1 MAAMHAES
9 VYEDLHDFRDRKS
22 SQSTMALDDDRGDNS
37 DFIHRSL
44 ARRCDSFCRKRDA
57 GCAESTP
64 TSSWV
69 GLLPFFANHV
79 LLLSVDLEQS
89 NPAISLLGKHASRI
103 VLVELAQQTPPPY
116 GTPPPTYLEATLD
129 EPPDYSSSESLAQA
143 RPLTQDAPQ
152 PILVAHCTQP
162 HLILNLLWSMTPPK
176 VDFGD
181 DSIFTSHGGGK
192 GKKAK
197 QAEKAANKSKWGG
210 SGEDGNNNGEEG
222 GTAGTNGGDGE
233 GGAGGGDG
241 GGDENGE
248 GAGGGDGGDD
258 WGDWNGGG
266 GKKKKKGKK
275 GKGGIDEEEER
286 RKREEEEANRKAEE
300 EAAIA
305 NAGGS
310 LDWADDAIANVDDN
324 HGFTATKTKKGRK
337 GKNENSSS
345 AANATTTSPFE
356 NINLLD
362 DVVPKIDMSFGDIGT
377 KEPASSGFGFG
388 TAGWGAGWGASG
400 GAVSKRSTDWG
411 FTGIDSNTD
420 VADSKTSKTTKA
432 TSTASSENQTWSFGG
447 NKSNKKKT
455 TTNGFDFGNY
465 DALNEEEEESK
476 SEDPD
481 PTESGVED
489 NWGGFKSVNKDSK
502 KKKKDGV
509 DDIPKTVQPVVD
521 VLQETADEG
530 VADGS
535 WAGGWGFGKKDKK
548 KVKGGD
554 ALPVPPPPPA
564 APVEIVA
571 DDAWAFGKG
580 NKKKSKATDTP
591 GVQPPPPAAPIK
603 VVTDDTWASSETKK
617 EKDRK
622 RGKKFGIEEISPI
635 DEKSPVAAVIPEPED
650 DVNWNGFAPKKEK
663 KKGKKNAV
671 TEDYPSIDDKPNAVV
686 VVPELEADPS
696 LEGFSNKKDKKKG
709 KKTAP
714 EVIAAKESAIVVVP
728 ESQPDPEPAWG
739 ATVSKRDKKKGKN
752 GIEDFPKPEESAA
765 VVVAEKF
772 SAPVNDFRN
781 TWDIGGSKKD
791 KKSKTELFSEDEEDQ
806 IESIDLAAGGDD
818 GSTLGD
824 NNWMDSGWA
833 STKKKDKKKVGGS
846 KEVRAEEASP
856 PPPPPPPVATKFLD
870 TSKADTSPKSTKD
883 KKGKKGKVA
892 DPEPM
897 VIVVD
902 VPEIVSKSETE
913 PMNDDWGGDTWAA
926 PVSSKFKT
934 KKDKGTAAAAAE
946 KEKEEKRL
954 EDERIKEEERRVEI
968 DKKKPGKKGPF
979 SAATASKTKD
989 LLAGSV
995 ADTAPGA
1002 EEDTWGSWDKKDKKK
1017 GASKNMDFDIP
1028 PTAPTPPAMGLTP
1041 EPEDNREEDLYSFPP
1056 AKSKSKKDTKASGL
1070 TRTTSASKGLD
1081 AKTSK
1086 TSTKDTAEKGIDLLS
1101 TFNDYSIRTPGNKM
1115 DVVKEE
1121 TPAKAARSFWGG
1133 IGGGTATTS
1142 KSKSAKEKEEA
1153 KAKEEEKAK
1162 EDADLNA
1169 LLDLVDEDDES
1180 DEPEDPIIPPPKNA
1194 SKLKADSKLTRTNS
1208 KGSDKA
1214 GKVDKK
1220 KTESEALVDIV
1231 EETSKDVYDSR
1242 AKAVGT
1248 NDKDGKDDGWG
1259 FFGATKKTGVRKGDE
1274 STKEITKG
1282 SPTNQKA
1289 SLTRASNEPEAAV
1302 ADEANETKQ
1311 PSKPSKM
1318 STTKSSFL
1326 TTSKAAGASS
1336 IAEKIKAFEK
1346 DKGKKSE
1353 AKATPPAPPAAPQP
1367 LPRDDKSKLSRTPTS
1382 SSKKKDLSPTTTRDD
1397 PLKSSKDSV
1406 PGSFPSEGADDDII
1420 DIIDF
1425 SPTNKKSKNK
1435 SAKAKTDFNMDAMIV
1450 EAPLPPTSP
1459 PTPPPEPV
1467 SKTAKKDR
1475 ARVVRDEGASSW
1487 GFWGSAPKKD
1497 AVKEKRSKDDA
1508 DVSPTSPK
1516 DKSVAPG
1523 LNRSKSTKTPK
1534 EKEKEEVSRSSGS
1547 DKSKAAESRP
1557 TARTRGTGLSSLFG
1571 SGASPART
1579 KSTRRASS
1587 AAVPKSSSRRE
1598 SIVAGGSGMPSPPL
1612 DDMPEMNSK
1621 AAKLMGMGSEKLSR
1635 NASTKGKQ
1643 KARGSFKSMALKNGR
1658 LRTDHAIA
1666 IPDPYAIDDD
1676 DMVLVNGLEDPIINA
1691 PIPRKVSSKDSPRDK
1706 PSRSKSKREVSPQ
1719 RVYPLPADDMA
1730 LPDRTRGSKDNPDNA
1745 TRANGKSRKQSRY
1758 APDDDIVMV
1767 EAGPSTDGPE
1777 VITGP
1782 DDIAFVEKSREP
1794 PQLKR
1799 SATSAKKSDGLKGLF
1814 GVFGKT
1820 RRASDTADRP
1830 KTRAIYADE
1839 EGTPR
1844 RKRTVAGGDEDAKRP
1859 RRDDRKSYRSTK
1871 PDNEIDGGFATD
1883 AAPNGGA
1890 STEAEDAEARR
1901 EARRAKRAE
1910 KEQAERAARRA
1921 ELKEL
1926 EEKKARRQLND
1937 KAATEARKAKIREMR
1952 EKKARED
1959 EEREGRK
1966 RPQEARD
1973 EGEEDVLEELD
1984 EAPRD
1989 LDPQPTERRSKHR
2002 SRNAEDSTSRPRS
2015 DRRRSHLDGP
2025 LPTRTANEEA
2035 DRRARREDRRSRRT
2049 STEKPS
2055 NTRRKSAPVQDYFD
2069 PRNASRGTPA
2079 GGDPYLTTNGA
2090 NDHTSSWVNSQI
2102 VEPPPPPPI
2111 EPTVIEPPPILGDG
2125 VGLDDD
2131 DDGIRRSKRKSSR
2144 RRSKYLDAAVEGVD
2158 DTKRR
2163 RERRE
2168 KEPSSEGSAGDRY
2181 ARRKS
2186 DYASPRAVNTDAAG
2200 KRASWFKKI
2209 TNM

>member
-9 VYEDLHDFRDRKS
+9 LYEDLHDTRDRKTC
-22 SQSTMALDDDRGDNS
+22 QSTTASADDRGDNS
-37 DFIHRSL
+37 DFIHMSL
-44 ARRCDSFCRKRDA
+44 ARRCDSFCRKRDT
-57 GCAESTP
+57 GCVESTP
-64 TSSWV
+64 TSSWQ
-69 GLLPFFANHV
+69 PNT
-79 LLLSVDLEQS
+79 
-89 NPAISLLGKHASRI
+89 AISLLGKHASRI
-103 VLVELAQQTPPPY
+103 VLVELAEQTPPPY

-129 EPPDYSSSESLAQA
+129 EPPDYSSSETLAQA
-143 RPLTQDAPQ
+143 RPLIQDAPQ
-152 PILVAHCTQP
+152 PILVARRTQP
-162 HLILNLLWSMTPPK
+162 HETLDLFWSMTPPK
-176 VDFGD
+176 VDFGN
-181 DSIFTSHGGGK
+181 DSTFTSHGK

-197 QAEKAANKSKWGG
+197 AAEKAANKAKWGG
-210 SGEDGNNNGEEG
+210 SDEGDNNGDEG
-222 GTAGTNGGDGE
+222 GTADANGGDGG
-233 GGAGGGDG
+233 GGADGGDG
-241 GGDENGE
+241 GGDGNGD
-248 GAGGGDGGDD
+248 GAAGGDGGDD
-258 WGDWNGGG
+258 WGGDWNGGG

-275 GKGGIDEEEER
+275 GKGAVDDEEEK
-286 RKREEEEANRKAEE
+286 RKQEEEEANRKAEE
-300 EAAIA
+300 EDATA
-305 NAGGS
+305 NAAGV

-324 HGFTATKTKKGRK
+324 HGFTATKVKKGKK

-345 AANATTTSPFE
+345 TANATATSTFE
-356 NINLLD
+356 NIDLLD
-362 DVVPKIDMSFGDIGT
+362 DVPKIDMSFGDIGT

-388 TAGWGAGWGASG
+388 SGGWGGTWGGGGGGG
-400 GAVSKRSTDWG
+400 GAAASKTSTDWG
-411 FTGIDSNTD
+411 FAGVDSTNTD
-420 VADSKTSKTTKA
+420 MTDNKNSKTTKSI
-432 TSTASSENQTWSFGG
+432 STAASENQAWSFSG

-455 TTNGFDFGNY
+455 TTTGFEFANY
-465 DALNEEEEESK
+465 DALDEQEEQPK
-476 SEDPD
+476 LEDPD
-481 PTESGVED
+481 GAEHVVEE

-502 KKKKDGV
+502 KKKKAGV
-509 DDIPKTVQPVVD
+509 DDIPKPVELVED
-521 VLQETADEG
+521 VVLETADEG
-530 VADGS
+530 VADGTWS
-535 WAGGWGFGKKDKK
+535 GGWGFGKKDKK
-548 KVKGGD
+548 KAKGVD
-554 ALPVPPPPPA
+554 ESPVPPPPPPPPA

-571 DDAWAFGKG
+571 DDAWGFGKSG
-580 NKKKSKATDTP
+580 KKKSKATDVTP
-591 GVQPPPPAAPIK
+591 APPPPPTAPIQ
-603 VVTDDTWASSETKK
+603 VVTDDTWTPFGSKK
-617 EKDRK
+617 EKEKDK
-622 RGKKFGIEEISPI
+622 KKGKKFGIEEISPI
-635 DEKSPVAAVIPEPED
+635 DEKSPIVSVLPGPEVEAE
-650 DVNWNGFAPKKEK
+650 WESFAPKKEK
-663 KKGKKNAV
+663 KKGGKNAV
-671 TEDYPSIDDKPNAVV
+671 TDDNASVDDPPAAVV
-686 VVPELEADPS
+686 VVQEPETEATW
-696 LEGFSNKKDKKKG
+696 EGFSNKKEKKKGKKPAPEAVPAKEPAIVVVPEPQPDAQPAWGAPVLKKDKKKG
-709 KKTAP
+709 KKGSD
-714 EVIAAKESAIVVVP
+714 EVTKLE
-728 ESQPDPEPAWG
+728 EP
-739 ATVSKRDKKKGKN
+739 
-752 GIEDFPKPEESAA
+752 AA
-765 VVVAEKF
+765 VVVLERF
-772 SAPVNDFRN
+772 DAPANDN
-781 TWDIGGSKKD
+781 WHTWDKGGSKKD
-791 KKSKTELFSEDEEDQ
+791 KSSEQELFSDDEEDQ
-806 IESIDLAAGGDD
+806 IMSIETTAGDK
-818 GSTLGD
+818 
-824 NNWMDSGWA
+824 NWMDSPWD

-846 KEVRAEEASP
+846 KEVRVEEVFL
-856 PPPPPPPVATKFLD
+856 PPPPPPPVATNFLG

-883 KKGKKGKVA
+883 KKGKKGKVT
-892 DPEPM
+892 DP
-897 VIVVD
+897 VALVTVVD
-902 VPEIVSKSETE
+902 VPGFVPE
-913 PMNDDWGGDTWAA
+913 PEVEPINDDWGGDTWDA
-926 PVSSKFKT
+926 PVSSKDKN
-934 KKDKGTAAAAAE
+934 KKVKPTAAAVE
-946 KEKEEKRL
+946 MENEDKGL
-954 EDERIKEEERRVEI
+954 EDERIKEEERRAET
-968 DKKKPGKKGPF
+968 DRKKPGKKGA
-979 SAATASKTKD
+979 SSTATASKAKD

-995 ADTAPGA
+995 KDTAPAA
-1002 EEDTWGSWDKKDKKK
+1002 EEDTWGSFGSKIKKK
-1017 GASKNMDFDIP
+1017 GASKAMDFDVP

-1041 EPEDNREEDLYSFPP
+1041 EPQDNGEEDLYSFAP
-1056 AKSKSKKDTKASGL
+1056 AKSKGKKDPKVTGL
-1070 TRTTSASKGLD
+1070 TRTTSASKGLE
-1081 AKTSK
+1081 AKSSK
-1086 TSTKDTAEKGIDLLS
+1086 TSTKDTAEKGLDLLS
-1101 TFNDYSIRTPGNKM
+1101 TFDDYSIEKSGTKT
-1115 DVVKEE
+1115 DVVKED

-1133 IGGGTATTS
+1133 IGAGTTTS
-1142 KSKSAKEKEEA
+1142 KFKSAKEKE
-1153 KAKEEEKAK
+1153 KEEARVREEANAK
-1162 EDADLNA
+1162 EDADIDA
-1169 LLDLVDEDDES
+1169 LLDLVDETDEP
-1180 DEPEDPIIPPPKNA
+1180 DEPEEPIIPPPKNA

-1214 GKVDKK
+1214 GKIDKK
-1220 KTESEALVDIV
+1220 KIESEALVDIV
-1231 EETSKDVYDSR
+1231 EETSKDVYDSKT
-1242 AKAVGT
+1242 KAAVT
-1248 NDKDGKDDGWG
+1248 NDKDDGWG
-1259 FFGATKKTGVRKGDE
+1259 FFGATKKTGVKKGDE
-1274 STKEITKG
+1274 STKEISKG

-1289 SLTRASNEPEAAV
+1289 SLNKASNEPEAAV
-1302 ADEANETKQ
+1302 ADEADETKQ
-1311 PSKPSKM
+1311 PSKTSKM

-1326 TTSKAAGASS
+1326 TTSKAAGAPS

-1367 LPRDDKSKLSRTPTS
+1367 QPKDDKSKLSRTPTS
-1382 SSKKKDLSPTTTRDD
+1382 SSKKKDLSPTTTKDD

-1425 SPTNKKSKNK
+1425 SPPNKKSKNK
-1435 SAKAKTDFNMDAMIV
+1435 SAKAKPDINMDAMIV

-1497 AVKEKRSKDDA
+1497 VGKEKKSKDDA
-1508 DVSPTSPK
+1508 DVSPISAK

-1523 LNRSKSTKTPK
+1523 LSRSKSTKTPK
-1534 EKEKEEVSRSSGS
+1534 EKEKEEVSRSSSS
-1547 DKSKAAESRP
+1547 DKSKTAESRP
-1557 TARTRGTGLSSLFG
+1557 VARTRGTGLSSLFG
-1571 SGASPART
+1571 GGASPARA

-1598 SIVAGGSGMPSPPL
+1598 SVVASGSGMPSPPL
-1612 DDMPEMNSK
+1612 DDAPEMNSK
-1621 AAKLMGMGSEKLSR
+1621 AARLMGMGSEKLSR

-1643 KARGSFKSMALKNGR
+1643 KAKGSLTSMAHKTRKLP
-1658 LRTDHAIA
+1658 TDDTTAV
-1666 IPDPYAIDDD
+1666 PDPYPIDDD

-1691 PIPRKVSSKDSPRDK
+1691 PIPKKFSSKDSPRDK
-1706 PSRSKSKREVSPQ
+1706 LSRSKSKREVSPQ

-1730 LPDRTRGSKDNPDNA
+1730 LPDRTRASKDSPDNA

-1777 VITGP
+1777 VVTGP

-1830 KTRAIYADE
+1830 KTKAIYADE

-1859 RRDDRKSYRSTK
+1859 RRDERKNRRSTK

-1883 AAPNGGA
+1883 AVPNGEA

-1901 EARRAKRAE
+1901 EARRARRAE

-1926 EEKKARRQLND
+1926 EEKTARRQLND

-1966 RPQEARD
+1966 RGQEGRD
-1973 EGEEDVLEELD
+1973 EGEDDVLEELD

-1989 LDPQPTERRSKHR
+1989 LGQQLPERRSKHR

-2015 DRRRSHLDGP
+2015 DRRRSHLDRP
-2025 LPTRTANEEA
+2025 LPTRTVNEEA
-2035 DRRARREDRRSRRT
+2035 DRHARREDRRSRRT
-2049 STEKPS
+2049 PTEKPS

-2069 PRNASRGTPA
+2069 PRNASRDTPA

-2102 VEPPPPPPI
+2102 IEPPPPPPI
-2111 EPTVIEPPPILGDG
+2111 EPTLIEPPPVLGDG
-2125 VGLDDD
+2125 VGLDDDDD